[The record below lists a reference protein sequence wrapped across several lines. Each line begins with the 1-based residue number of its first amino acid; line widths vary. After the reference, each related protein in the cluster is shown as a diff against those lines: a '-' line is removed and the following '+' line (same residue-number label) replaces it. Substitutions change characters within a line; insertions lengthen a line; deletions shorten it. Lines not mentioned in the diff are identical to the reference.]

1 MRDKD
6 SVILE
11 TLYKSIL
18 NENNIQISYINAKE
32 KEICLKIFEQAFPQ
46 YNRNDYI
53 KYFEDTVNWE
63 KSLKAVSEGQ
73 MVGIYLLGERPL
85 EDAIKEENAVPK
97 EDLSDYKN
105 KKGLEG
111 VALAVLPEYQK
122 TGIGKKLK
130 NAVENLPYDYLYGL
144 QYKKLGNLEHWIKSR
159 RVVAE
164 SDGPEAVYIT
174 LKDL

>member
-11 TLYKSIL
+11 NLYKSIL
-18 NENNIQISYINAKE
+18 NENNIQISYINDKD

-46 YNRNDYI
+46 YNLKDYI
-53 KYFEDTVNWE
+53 KYFEDTVKWE
-63 KSLKAVSEGQ
+63 KSLKAVVNGKT
-73 MVGIYLLGERPL
+73 VGIYLLGDRSL
-85 EDAIKEENAVPK
+85 EDAIKEEKAIPK

-111 VALAVLPEYQK
+111 VVLAVLPEYQK
-122 TGIGKKLK
+122 IGIGKKLK
-130 NAVENLPYDYLYGL
+130 NSVENLPYDYLYGL

-164 SDGPEAVYIT
+164 SEGPEAVYIT